1 MAFSSAKTLRGHTES
16 LFQYLAKTLESSLTM
31 RPAMSASRS
40 TKIVLGIARK
50 VLVPDISS
58 TGDGKHAV
66 CHKKLV
72 VHSIIRGD
80 RIFGAD

>member
-1 MAFSSAKTLRGHTES
+1 
-16 LFQYLAKTLESSLTM
+16 M

-72 VHSIIRGD
+72 VHSIIQTIKVAG
-80 RIFGAD
+80 